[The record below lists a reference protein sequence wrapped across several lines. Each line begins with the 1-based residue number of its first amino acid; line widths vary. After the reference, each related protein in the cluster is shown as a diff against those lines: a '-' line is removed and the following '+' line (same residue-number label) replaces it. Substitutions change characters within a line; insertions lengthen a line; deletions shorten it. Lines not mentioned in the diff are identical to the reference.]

1 MKFIKI
7 LYNILKITQ
16 DKKNLL
22 HNYYIIIIYIY
33 NIMKNC
39 NYKLKFDKELGEH
52 KTQFDNF
59 KKIEDEKE
67 KYYKERM
74 QDLSNKYKYDQKQK
88 RLYKC
93 ESEKKELQKKI
104 DDISII
110 K

>member
-1 MKFIKI
+1 
-7 LYNILKITQ
+7 
-16 DKKNLL
+16 
-22 HNYYIIIIYIY
+22 
-33 NIMKNC
+33 MKNC

-74 QDLSNKYKYDQKQK
+74 QDLSNKYKYDEKQK
-88 RLYKC
+88 GYINVKQ
-93 ESEKKELQKKI
+93 KKLQKI

-110 K
+110 KEKEWLKK